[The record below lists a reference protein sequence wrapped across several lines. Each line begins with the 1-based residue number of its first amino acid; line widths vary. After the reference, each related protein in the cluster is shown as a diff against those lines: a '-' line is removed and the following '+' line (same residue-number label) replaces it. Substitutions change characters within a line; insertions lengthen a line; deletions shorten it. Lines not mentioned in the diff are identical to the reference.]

1 MKKILCVALF
11 MFPLSA
17 LADHID
23 VIEGQLKEGC
33 TIQQYMAIV
42 NDFNEKWAK
51 NQDYKAEVLFPVYSN
66 NLKSIYWLGRSANN
80 AAFGAAFDQ
89 WNKDLTNPDSMASKL
104 SARFAE
110 CSDNIGRRSYMTY

>member
-1 MKKILCVALF
+1 

-23 VIEGQLKEGC
+23 VIEGQMKEGC
-33 TIQQYMAIV
+33 SVQKYMAIV
-42 NDFNEKWAK
+42 KDFNEKWAV
-51 NQDYKAEVLFPVYSN
+51 NQGYEAEVLFPVHSN
-66 NLKSIYWLGRSANN
+66 NLKSIYWLGRSANS
-80 AAFGAAFDQ
+80 AAFGAAFDK
-89 WNKDLTNPDSMASKL
+89 WNKDLTDPDSMASKL